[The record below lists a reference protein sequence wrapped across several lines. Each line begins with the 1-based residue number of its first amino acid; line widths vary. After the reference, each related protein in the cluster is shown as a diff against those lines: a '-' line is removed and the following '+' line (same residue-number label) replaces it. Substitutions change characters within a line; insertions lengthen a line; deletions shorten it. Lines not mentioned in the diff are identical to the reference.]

1 MIKSVSSFCFVLSIK
16 IITVGFI
23 SRLYW
28 SFQPS
33 YMPHPYVIGDLA
45 YVASDVLEIENDYIG
60 AFVIPEKD
68 IVVIEIP

>member
-1 MIKSVSSFCFVLSIK
+1 
-16 IITVGFI
+16 
-23 SRLYW
+23 
-28 SFQPS
+28 
-33 YMPHPYVIGDLA
+33 MPHPYVIGDLA